1 MLFFYM
7 HNVIKCMK
15 EDFAEKQSYW
25 SFWVMEFNRRID
37 LGIDILFVAFII
49 SFISLV
55 AYFLGWGFF
64 LNGILEGVIYFT
76 LIILCSLPLILKYW
90 SNQLEE
96 AEEKYSYYKEKAQ
109 QDNVGAFCDREDLG
123 FDN

>member
-1 MLFFYM
+1 
-7 HNVIKCMK
+7 MK
-15 EDFAEKQSYW
+15 EEFAEKQAYW
-25 SFWVMEFNRRID
+25 SYWVMEFNRRID
-37 LGIDILFVAFII
+37 LGIDVLFASFIV

-55 AYFLGWGFF
+55 AHFLGWGFF

-96 AEEKYSYYKEKAQ
+96 AEKRYAYYKEKTK
-109 QDNVGAFCDREDLG
+109 QDNVGAFYDREDLG
-123 FDN
+123 FND

>member
-1 MLFFYM
+1 
-7 HNVIKCMK
+7 MK
-15 EDFAEKQSYW
+15 EEFAEKQSYW
-25 SFWVMEFNRRID
+25 SYWVMEFNRRID
-37 LGIDILFVAFII
+37 LGIDLLFATFVV

-64 LNGILEGVIYFT
+64 LKGILEGVIYFT

-90 SNQLEE
+90 LDQLEE
-96 AEEKYSYYKEKAQ
+96 AAKKYAYYKEKTK
-109 QDNVGAFCDREDLG
+109 QDNVSAFNDREDLG